1 MPQEDLF
8 IYENRNLIYSIA
20 ANFKNYPNKEDL
32 FQVGAMGLIKAYR
45 KYDPSMN
52 VKLTTYAYPYI
63 LGEMKK
69 LVREDKSIK
78 ISREIFKLSLLIE
91 RTIVLLTQK
100 WMREPTIEELSDY
113 LNIPETYLVQA
124 MKSNYKTCSM
134 DEPIRDEGKDMTLSD
149 VIPSGQ
155 KDNLDDLIL
164 LRQQLSCLTPLERRL
179 IENRYFSDMTQS
191 ETAKKLGMSQVQ
203 VSRKENKIL
212 TKMRSGLAI

>member
-1 MPQEDLF
+1 
-8 IYENRNLIYSIA
+8 
-20 ANFKNYPNKEDL
+20 
-32 FQVGAMGLIKAYR
+32 
-45 KYDPSMN
+45 
-52 VKLTTYAYPYI
+52 
-63 LGEMKK
+63 
-69 LVREDKSIK
+69 
-78 ISREIFKLSLLIE
+78 
-91 RTIVLLTQK
+91 
-100 WMREPTIEELSDY
+100 
-113 LNIPETYLVQA
+113 
-124 MKSNYKTCSM
+124 M